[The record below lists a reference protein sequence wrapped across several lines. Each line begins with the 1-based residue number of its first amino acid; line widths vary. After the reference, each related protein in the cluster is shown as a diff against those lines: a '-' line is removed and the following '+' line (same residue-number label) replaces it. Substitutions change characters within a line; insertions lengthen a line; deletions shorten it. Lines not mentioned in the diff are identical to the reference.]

1 LQQTVRVKTVLM
13 VKLQIQTASNAWTVY
28 QTKLKF
34 QINAKTAQL
43 AKFQIVMGYPARL
56 AHQIS
61 LYKTVPHVKIVQME
75 KFQQLI
81 GQRAWLIKLT
91 ALHVL

>member
-1 LQQTVRVKTVLM
+1 MDNVKIVLL
-13 VKLQIQTASNAWTVY
+13 VKPQIQTASNAWTVY

-34 QINAKTAQL
+34 QINAKTVQL

-61 LYKTVPHVKIVQME
+61 LYKTVTHVKIVQME

-81 GQRAWLIKLT
+81 GQGAWIVTLMR
-91 ALHVL
+91 